1 MSIIDKRLELADAQ
15 ALTAS
20 GVSTNVIDFSSDRD
34 VGPGCPLFVHISLDV
49 AADGTTGDETYVA
62 ALQTDDNEA
71 FSSPSVVASVTIP
84 RSSAAGSYFAIV
96 VPPVV
101 GSNER
106 YVRLS
111 LTLGGTTPSLTYSA
125 WISAEM
131 PRAWQA
137 YDAPFH
143 L

>member
-1 MSIIDKRLELADAQ
+1 MIIDSRLEFADAQ

-20 GVSTNVIDFSSDRD
+20 GNSTNVIDLSVDRD
-34 VGPGCPLFVHISLDV
+34 VGPGCPLFVNITLDV
-49 AADGTTGDETYVA
+49 GSDGTTGDETYVA
-62 ALQTDDNEA
+62 NLQTDDNVG
-71 FSSPSVVASVTIP
+71 FSSAAVIASVTIP
-84 RSSAAGSYFAIV
+84 RSSPAGSTFCIV

-106 YVRLS
+106 YLRLS

-125 WISAEM
+125 HLSSEL

-137 YDAPFH
+137 LDAPFH
-143 L
+143 V